1 MLSLDKRA
9 LSRAS
14 PTTMNPLTP
23 MKRRTVLARSLL
35 AAGAISARADVS
47 HAAPLLQIENVTRL
61 YPVEIARAVAPRSAA
76 EVGAAI
82 TAWPGKVAV
91 GGGRFSMGGQV
102 AVRGGLHLDMRE
114 MNGLVWL
121 HPDERTVRIQAGM
134 RWRDLQDLLDPH
146 GLAVKIM
153 QSYSN
158 FTVGGSVS
166 VNCHGRYVGLG
177 PVGHS
182 VRALQLVTAAGEVL
196 EVGPQLRP
204 DLFSAAIG
212 GYGAVGVITE
222 VELDVAPNV
231 RIQRRVTPVP
241 LGGYVAHFHQNVLAD
256 PTAVLHNADL
266 LPPDFA
272 APVCV
277 TWHRVADD
285 VAVTDTERLMP
296 RGKSYALEQN
306 AIFVMTELPG
316 GARLR
321 EKVVHPLLMRPQ
333 VVKWLN
339 HEASLDVAELEPRTR
354 AISTFVLQEYFIPES
369 GFMGFAQEMARLL
382 RRRNVEAFNVSIR
395 HSPPDRVS
403 ALPWAREEVF
413 SFVLYYKQRTW
424 SRAREEV
431 GVWTR
436 ELIALALKHGGR
448 YYLPYQLHATLE
460 QFKQAY
466 PEVDRI
472 RRIKDQVDPSGKL
485 SNELWRKYL

>member
-1 MLSLDKRA
+1 MQSLVA
-9 LSRAS
+9 AG
-14 PTTMNPLTP
+14 
-23 MKRRTVLARSLL
+23 VLGARSSEAL
-35 AAGAISARADVS
+35 AAPG
-47 HAAPLLQIENVTRL
+47 LQIENVTQL
-61 YPVEIARAVAPRSAA
+61 YPVEVARVVAPRSTGD
-76 EVGAAI
+76 VSAAI
-82 TAWPGKVAV
+82 QSWPGQVAV

-102 AVRGGLHLDMRE
+102 AVRGGLHIDMRQ

-121 HPDERTVRIQAGM
+121 RPADRAVRVQAGM
-134 RWRDLQDLLDPH
+134 RWRDLQDLLDPQ

-153 QSYSN
+153 QSYAN

-182 VRALQLVTAAGEVL
+182 VRALQLVTADSAVL
-196 EVGPQLRP
+196 EVSPQSRP

-212 GYGAVGVITE
+212 GYGAVGIVTE
-222 VELDVAPNV
+222 VELDVVPNV
-231 RIQRRVTPVP
+231 RIERRVTPVP
-241 LGGYVAHFHQNVLAD
+241 LPDYAAHFRQAVLAD

-277 TWHRVADD
+277 TWHRVGDD
-285 VAVTDTERLMP
+285 VDLTETARLVP
-296 RGKSYALEQN
+296 RGASYALEQN

-321 EKVVHPLLMRPQ
+321 EKVVHPLLMRPP

-354 AISTFVLQEYFIPES
+354 AMSTYVLQEYFIPES
-369 GFMGFAQEMARLL
+369 GFLGFAREMAQLL
-382 RRRNVEAFNVSIR
+382 RRRNVEALNVSIR
-395 HSPPDRVS
+395 HSPKDRVS
-403 ALPWAREEVF
+403 ALPWAAEDVF

-424 SRAREEV
+424 PRARDEV
-431 GVWTR
+431 GAWTR
-436 ELIALALKHGGR
+436 ELIALALRHGGR
-448 YYLPYQLHATLE
+448 YYLPYQLHATTD
-460 QFKQAY
+460 QFNQAY
-466 PEVDRI
+466 PEAAQL
-472 RRIKDQVDPSGKL
+472 RRTKQQVDPAGRL